1 MSPNCKK
8 LFGFI
13 LLSIIV
19 GGGGH
24 LIRVHDR
31 AIPLSEKQIS
41 LLNATHYAGGKD
53 IQIAGSKEEKAI
65 LEKINSMRAGDG
77 LLPLRLDKSAAL
89 LALHHSALMR
99 KQKKL
104 GFDLTGHSPLK
115 TEKTSIGISDTCFYA
130 LYADI
135 NILRVLEQIE
145 WEEDPLYIKDG
156 LTHIG
161 IGIVHQLFP
170 WRYWATVV
178 YVKRITFLDEFPIY
192 IQRACSTQ
200 TLCWKLGEN
209 YSKPLVKMTTPAG
222 EVKEQT
228 VKFSAGVY
236 KAEIPFRKQ
245 GKYIVEI
252 LANGPYGIEVANVLP
267 VYVQVQKEKE
277 LIHRRYY
284 SRDMDAKGLEK
295 AMFEL
300 INRDR
305 AGGNL
310 KPLQFSSHLCKAA
323 RIHSSDM
330 AESGKVVHDLPGCRN
345 MNERLQDARLKVF
358 KQGENIAS
366 GVNIEEAQENLMGSP
381 GHRQIILDPDFSHV
395 GVGIV
400 EQKSLLYI
408 TQNFAS
414 FIPEVSSSEGKRV
427 LLSRINQHRSSPLR
441 ENCTLSSIA
450 QLHSEKMARAGRLL
464 NIGSLKDDLSRKVKF
479 QQVSFMVI
487 GAPTIEQIAEKA
499 GKQKNIRSGFMEEM
513 GIGMRQSDDG
523 NLWVTII
530 LKK

>member
-1 MSPNCKK
+1 MKR

-13 LLSIIV
+13 FLSV
-19 GGGGH
+19 VAGVSFH

-31 AIPLSEKQIS
+31 AIPLSEKEIR
-41 LLNATHYAGGKD
+41 LLNAAHYAGGKD
-53 IQIAGSKEEKAI
+53 IQTAGSKEENAI
-65 LEKINSMRAGDG
+65 LEKINSLRAGQSF
-77 LLPLRLDKSAAL
+77 LPLKLDKSASL

-104 GFDLTGHSPLK
+104 GFDLAGYSSLEDGK
-115 TEKTSIGISDTCFYA
+115 TNIGISDTCFYA
-130 LYADI
+130 LYAGI
-135 NILRVLEQIE
+135 NISRVLEQIE
-145 WEEDPLYIKDG
+145 WEEDPLYAKDG

-161 IGIVHQLFP
+161 IGVIHQLFP
-170 WRYWATVV
+170 WRHWVTVV
-178 YVKRITFLDEFPIY
+178 YIKRIAFLDEFPVY
-192 IQRACSTQ
+192 IPRAYSMQ
-200 TLCWKLGEN
+200 TLCWKLREN

-222 EVKEQT
+222 EVKELT

-252 LANGPYGIEVANVLP
+252 LANGPYGIEVANVMP
-267 VYVQVQKEKE
+267 VYVRVQKEKE
-277 LIHRRYY
+277 LTHRRYY
-284 SRDMDAKGLEK
+284 SQDTDEKSLEK

-305 AGGNL
+305 AGYNL
-310 KPLQFSSHLCKAA
+310 KPLQFSSHLCEAA
-323 RIHSSDM
+323 RVHSSDM

-345 MNERLQDARLKVF
+345 VNERLQDASLKVL
-358 KQGENIAS
+358 KQGENVAS
-366 GVNIEEAQENLMGSP
+366 GSSIEEAQENLMGSP
-381 GHRQIILDPDFSHV
+381 GHRQIILDADFSHV

-400 EQKSLLYI
+400 EQKDLLYI
-408 TQNFAS
+408 TQNFVS

-427 LLSRINQHRSSPLR
+427 MLKKINQLRSFPLR
-441 ENCTLSSIA
+441 KNRTLSSIA

-464 NIGSLKDDLSRKVKF
+464 NTDSLKDELSREVKF

-487 GAPTIEQIAEKA
+487 GALTIEQIAEEA
-499 GKQKNIRSGFMEEM
+499 GKQKNVRSGFMEE
-513 GIGMRQSDDG
+513 IGLGVCQSDDG